1 MGIFNEQPDSNY
13 TKGKRG
19 ITGPQGPPGQPGPK
33 GDQGIQG
40 PKGDKGSKGATGASG
55 TGFNLTSDRNYDMQ
69 NKKLTNAAE
78 GTNSNDVVN
87 KKQMDDE
94 LAKKVNKSGDTL
106 SGVLNMGNNKITGL
120 ANPTLSSDAIS
131 KSYLESKTPF
141 GVRDRYSNFDCQQK
155 VLFNNKINGN
165 DIDVM
170 NVKWVKDSYL
180 PFSGGTMSGNL
191 NMNDK
196 LLHHIKTPVNADHA
210 VNKGYVDNG
219 LTNKLDKAGGSLTG
233 DLNMSNNKITNVGN
247 PTSNNDGVNK
257 NYVDTNI
264 ATKAN
269 LSILQNVM
277 RQVTY
282 KSDKAELNNYMKLDG
297 TNSMTGNMNLGN
309 NKIINVADPE
319 SDKDGATRGW
329 VRKQIARF
337 DHHSGEGEINIFQ
350 KKAPTTVTTMYLQYI
365 SGSSYDDFVITTS
378 APGQPL
384 LAWVPTANTYINKI
398 EFQFGLK
405 ANINVDFLWFTP
417 RDSKHSQS
425 TYWVSSIKTGTW
437 TLNIHKTLPYDMS
450 GAHLRTLNNSNH
462 NAITCKV
469 FTDLPSVETIDLKK
483 LEINAQSLVVSND
496 LDMSNR
502 KIKNLSDP
510 VSDQDAINKNFLS
523 EYVSGVVMK
532 PVHHKNV
539 FGYAMQKNQWSE
551 EDLVGD
557 AFDIVKVDDLLPREG
572 NFHTYNHKVLYMT
585 IKKNSQGG
593 YKWEI
598 GLNVYRLKMGLVTHY
613 VLNFYLVILLWVL
626 KQIYQ

>member
-1 MGIFNEQPDSNY
+1 MGIFNQQPNYNQSY
-13 TKGKRG
+13 TKGQRG
-19 ITGPQGPPGQPGPK
+19 MTGPQGPPGQPGPK

-40 PKGDKGSKGATGASG
+40 PKGDKGPKGATGASG

-69 NKKLTNAAE
+69 NKKLTNAAK
-78 GTNSNDVVN
+78 GTDSNDVVN

-94 LAKKVNKSGDTL
+94 LAKKVDKSGDTM
-106 SGVLNMGNNKITGL
+106 SGVLNMGSNKITGL

-141 GVRDRYSNFDCQQK
+141 GVRDGYSNFDCQQK

-165 DIDVM
+165 DIDVV
-170 NVKWVKDSYL
+170 NVKWIKDRYL
-180 PFSGGTMSGNL
+180 PFSGGAMSGNL
-191 NMNDK
+191 DMNHK
-196 LLHHIKTPVNADHA
+196 LLYHINTPVNADHA
-210 VNKGYVDNG
+210 VNKEYVDNG
-219 LTNKLDKAGGSLTG
+219 LRNKLDKAGGSLTG
-233 DLNMSNNKITNVGN
+233 DLNMS
-247 PTSNNDGVNK
+247 
-257 NYVDTNI
+257 
-264 ATKAN
+264 
-269 LSILQNVM
+269 
-277 RQVTY
+277 
-282 KSDKAELNNYMKLDG
+282 
-297 TNSMTGNMNLGN
+297 N

-337 DHHSGEGEINIFQ
+337 DHHSGEGEINILK

-425 TYWVSSIKTGTW
+425 TYWVSSMKTGTW

-483 LEINAQSLVVSND
+483 LEINAQSFKWMKVSP
-496 LDMSNR
+496 LCGQ
-502 KIKNLSDP
+502 I
-510 VSDQDAINKNFLS
+510 
-523 EYVSGVVMK
+523 SGLI
-532 PVHHKNV
+532 
-539 FGYAMQKNQWSE
+539 YC
-551 EDLVGD
+551 
-557 AFDIVKVDDLLPREG
+557 AFHR
-572 NFHTYNHKVLYMT
+572 
-585 IKKNSQGG
+585 
-593 YKWEI
+593 
-598 GLNVYRLKMGLVTHY
+598 
-613 VLNFYLVILLWVL
+613 
-626 KQIYQ
+626 IYI